1 MNERLQDAL
10 GDARFWLLALAFACA
25 VGGLAR
31 PHVERE
37 RLRLDILLV
46 VDITGSMNVR
56 DYLQEGKPQSRLEF
70 VKGVLL
76 RVLPAM
82 PCGSRVGLAVFSE
95 RRPFLLLS
103 PVETCD
109 NIAPLGKTISELDW
123 RMAWEGDSYIAAGIY
138 KSIALAGSLGAD
150 LVFFSDG
157 QESPPLPY
165 SGPPPFEGVPGRVRG
180 ILVGVGGYA
189 LAPIPKFDEHG
200 LEIGF
205 LGEGDVPQESR
216 SGLPPPGAELRR
228 GYNPRNAPF
237 GADAAH
243 GNEHLS
249 SVREQYLQ
257 LLADKTGL
265 GYVHLTA
272 ATPLFDAIAHQA
284 TPRYVSV
291 AIDLR
296 PWLAA
301 IGLLA
306 LVGVYA
312 FAALAKP
319 VKPVGS

>member
-1 MNERLQDAL
+1 
-10 GDARFWLLALAFACA
+10 
-25 VGGLAR
+25 
-31 PHVERE
+31 
-37 RLRLDILLV
+37 
-46 VDITGSMNVR
+46 MNVR
-56 DYLQEGKPQSRLEF
+56 DYLLDGKPQSRLEF

-76 RVLPAM
+76 RVIPAM

-109 NIAPLGKTISELDW
+109 NIAPLAKTISELDW
-123 RMAWEGDSYIAAGIY
+123 RMAWEGDSFIAAGIY
-138 KSIALAGSLGAD
+138 KSIALAASLGAD

-165 SGPPPFEGVPGRVRG
+165 SGPPQFEGVPGRVRG
-180 ILVGVGGYA
+180 LLVGVGGYA

-205 LGEGDVPQESR
+205 LGENDVPQENR
-216 SGLPPPGAELRR
+216 NGLPPPGAELRR
-228 GYNPRNAPF
+228 GYNPRNAPY
-237 GADAAH
+237 GADVPH

-257 LLADKTGL
+257 SLADKTGL
-265 GYVHLTA
+265 GYAHLIADTSVS
-272 ATPLFDAIAHQA
+272 DAIARHA

-301 IGLLA
+301 VGLLA
-306 LVGVYA
+306 LAGVYA
-312 FAALAKP
+312 FATLVKLAKP
-319 VKPVGS
+319 VEPLDLKYPIRRMA